1 MHNKNTQQVQK
12 VLGYTHTGYALM
24 IEYAGYAWLDRYF
37 ATDAELKNVFV
48 TSKMFWQWWVNHWDL
63 RDAEFLKET
72 SLRFMNEELDGD
84 ELQIALGFFVEKHC
98 VKNLSIVP
106 NYLVRQEV
114 NGLLK
119 KQREHLKN
127 LIEKN

>member
-1 MHNKNTQQVQK
+1 MYNKHIKQVQK
-12 VLGYTHTGYALM
+12 VLGYTEQGYSLM

-37 ATDAELKNVFV
+37 ATNTELKNVFV
-48 TSKMFWQWWVNHWDL
+48 TSKNFWQWWVNQWDL

-72 SLRFMNEELDGD
+72 SLRFINEELDGD
-84 ELQIALGFFVEKHC
+84 ELQLALGFFVEKHC

-114 NGLLK
+114 NALLK
-119 KQREHLKN
+119 KEREHLKN
-127 LIEKN
+127 LIDKN